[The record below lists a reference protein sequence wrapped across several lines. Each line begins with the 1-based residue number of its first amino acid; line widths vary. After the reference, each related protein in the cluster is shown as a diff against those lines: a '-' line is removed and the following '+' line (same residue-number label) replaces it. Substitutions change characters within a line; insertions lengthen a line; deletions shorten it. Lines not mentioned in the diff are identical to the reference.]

1 MKDGA
6 KVKGVVMEKEKLNG
20 NMAYAE
26 IALLVEIVSSLI
38 YLYYLPVTAYNMNYF
53 LTLQTLT
60 SINYRLPYLLLS
72 TDISLS
78 SC

>member
-1 MKDGA
+1 MIQFILPSWEKERHLAKDPVKDGA

-38 YLYYLPVTAYNMNYF
+38 YLYYLPVTANI
-53 LTLQTLT
+53 T
-60 SINYRLPYLLLS
+60 
-72 TDISLS
+72 
-78 SC
+78 